1 MTTKLT
7 IKKENTINDITTWLK
22 YAEPEGGMS
31 QWVEGRSAMEFARY
45 MTSSNGSLPLELDA
59 YLKSI
64 GIKCGNFVCYP
75 EEVTSFTGY
84 NLGSG
89 SGRHHDGL
97 LVCNEIVVGVEAK
110 VSEPFDNSISYKME
124 HAKKNHDKGE
134 NMRIRLY
141 NSLKIL
147 KPSFDDQTLESVPS
161 LMYQLISG
169 TVGTIIEARNRNV
182 RKAAFIV
189 IEFVGDVKQE
199 KNYDDK
205 VKENQKAFEDFI
217 KFIGLTEK
225 KDEECFIDVYE
236 DSLRVW
242 IKKLKI
248 KVQKNEYSYK
258 VD

>member
-75 EEVTSFTGY
+75 EEVTSFT
-84 NLGSG
+84 G